1 MMNEFTSAKVT
12 NDFDEVSDIILPWDL
27 VDDAM
32 PKAEVISEDNTVIAD
47 ITNVEG
53 IEAEVEKN
61 EDSSNVADSNTDME
75 LPSVEVDTSNTVTE
89 DVSDISETVDSAVP
103 VTEETTTEEPAPI
116 VATVSEESVSEDNAE
131 KTDDKTSESNP
142 VTVLDT
148 IHTLTSVPAGD
159 LNFVKALEGASM
171 EELKEALDKA
181 NEIPYGNKTRI
192 TRIEARIKKLEKA
205 GDKDT
210 ADTADKDTA
219 DTADDDASKD
229 DIQIPTEPVFKEDEY
244 QKLEGQDLSDKEK
257 AILYMLNHYHISPD
271 LLNNLLEGNFEE
283 SWKEISEINN
293 INQSVKAKLE
303 KELKGADDDRIK
315 VVRYLVDKASKEP
328 EFAKQILLE
337 HKDFSRCYKTYTEK
351 VRELFIKGHKNGE
364 CIQVDDDKIY
374 QYAVD
379 YYWLDDFEQVMKER
393 HEAEERK
400 KKAEEA
406 KKKAAA
412 KKKTPKKTAKA
423 DSKEEVNTE
432 EKSEDKTEAV
442 TEEKTDFNTEENTAD
457 KAETSVENTDI
468 EKTDTATA
476 DDAPLIVPAITENEE
491 KLIEEAVKED
501 EKKKEEAFA
510 IADSFGQLTFSF

>member
-32 PKAEVISEDNTVIAD
+32 PKAEVITEDNTVIAD

-53 IEAEVEKN
+53 IEAEVEKT
-61 EDSSNVADSNTDME
+61 EDSNNVADSNTYME
-75 LPSVEVDTSNTVTE
+75 LPSVEADTSNTVTE
-89 DVSDISETVDSAVP
+89 DVSDISETVDYAVP

-192 TRIEARIKKLEKA
+192 TRIEARIKKLEKT
-205 GDKDT
+205 GDEDT
-210 ADTADKDTA
+210 ADIADKDTA

-283 SWKEISEINN
+283 SWKEISEINK

-315 VVRYLVDKASKEP
+315 VVRYLVDKASKETD
-328 EFAKQILLE
+328 FANQILLE
-337 HKDFSRCYKTYTEK
+337 HKDFGRCYKNYTEK
-351 VRELFIKGHKNGE
+351 VRDLFIKGHKNGE

-374 QYAVD
+374 QFAVD
-379 YYWLDDFEQVMKER
+379 YYWLDDFEQVMKEK
-393 HEAEERK
+393 AEEEEQK

-412 KKKTPKKTAKA
+412 KKKTTKKKTAKT
-423 DSKEEVNTE
+423 DSKEEV
-432 EKSEDKTEAV
+432 KA
-442 TEEKTDFNTEENTAD
+442 EEKTDSNTKENTSD
-457 KAETSVENTDI
+457 KAETSEVKVDI